1 MCHFTVEGLII
12 VQKYV
17 MELRILQWDSN
28 RYIGSDCEPVFIT
41 AWSNAADYPGCRK
54 IHCWHI
60 AWLMTLLYMH
70 ACLR

>member
-17 MELRILQWDSN
+17 MELGILQWDSN

-41 AWSNAADYPGCRK
+41 GVMQLIILAVERY
-54 IHCWHI
+54 IVEI
-60 AWLMTLLYMH
+60 
-70 ACLR
+70 